1 MKKKILA
8 LLLFFIVAVMSGCSQ
23 NVSNA
28 TVDVSSGVTPNLLS
42 TGSTYVGE
50 RYYYYII
57 DTNTGVVYLAN
68 TGYNCSAISVML
80 NRDGSPITA
89 EQLGIEY

>member
-23 NVSNA
+23 NVERA
-28 TVDVSSGVTPNLLS
+28 TLDVSSGVTPNVMVTS
-42 TGSTYVGE
+42 DISNGC
-50 RYYYYII
+50 YYYVI
-57 DTNTGVVYLAN
+57 DRNTGVVYLAYDSIN
-68 TGYNCSAISVML
+68 RCGISVML
-80 NRDGSPITA
+80 NRDGSPVTA

>member
-8 LLLFFIVAVMSGCSQ
+8 LLLFFIIAVMSGCAE
-23 NVSNA
+23 NA
-28 TVDVSSGVTPNLLS
+28 TKTTVDVSSGVMPNLLS
-42 TGSTYVGE
+42 TGNMHFGE

-68 TGYNCSAISVML
+68 DGYDCSAISVML
-80 NRDGSPITA
+80 NRDGSPVTA